1 VGPPPGAAAAVPTVD
16 GVPVLFAGEG
26 FKLTTHGCPGG
37 SATYTLANL
46 NGHSGAAPLATGP
59 LSESAGGVYAATVP
73 PLTVAVPAAAPF
85 SGLARATISFDC
97 GGGATTPPV
106 SFLLY
111 VDPSGTVVDD
121 ATGAGIAGATVTLM
135 HADSG
140 DGPFTP
146 VPAGSTMMAP
156 SNRRNPDGTDADGRF
171 GWDVAPGFYRL
182 VASAPGYRCDPAHV
196 PPGMHCDGDAV
207 ESRVIAVPPAALDVM
222 LPLHGLAAPPP
233 PAPAPPAG
241 THPGGPPLIS
251 PAHGAA
257 PPVAHR
263 PPRIRRTGHGPIRAQ
278 RRATVSVIT
287 LELTLDEQ
295 ATLRLR
301 LLDSHGRS
309 VLLAKGSLLAASR
322 SSRPRRELV
331 ARSGA
336 GRIRIAV
343 RVPRT
348 AGPGRLLLVVAT
360 DAEGASTRAAFRIV
374 PGNNGSGA
382 GVVTRGGR
390 AWRRGA

>member
-1 VGPPPGAAAAVPTVD
+1 
-16 GVPVLFAGEG
+16 
-26 FKLTTHGCPGG
+26 
-37 SATYTLANL
+37 
-46 NGHSGAAPLATGP
+46 
-59 LSESAGGVYAATVP
+59 
-73 PLTVAVPAAAPF
+73 
-85 SGLARATISFDC
+85 
-97 GGGATTPPV
+97 
-106 SFLLY
+106 
-111 VDPSGTVVDD
+111 
-121 ATGAGIAGATVTLM
+121 
-135 HADSG
+135 
-140 DGPFTP
+140 
-146 VPAGSTMMAP
+146 
-156 SNRRNPDGTDADGRF
+156 
-171 GWDVAPGFYRL
+171 
-182 VASAPGYRCDPAHV
+182 
-196 PPGMHCDGDAV
+196 MHCDGDAV
-207 ESRVIAVPPAALDVM
+207 ESRVIAVPPAAVDLV
-222 LPLHGLAAPPP
+222 LPLHALAASPP
-233 PAPAPPAG
+233 PAPAPSAPSATG
-241 THPGGPPLIS
+241 LPGDPS
-251 PAHGAA
+251 PS
-257 PPVAHR
+257 VAHR
-263 PPRIRRTGHGPIRAQ
+263 PPRIGRTGHGPIRARQ
-278 RRATVSVIT
+278 RARVWDIT
-287 LELTLDEQ
+287 LEVTLDEP